1 MPRTRSN
8 KNSSAAR
15 PATPRRRRGIGRPP
29 AGTAHAVGRE
39 TLIAKACELL
49 TRLPPSQVTRA
60 EVARSTGV
68 DPSLIRYYFRDR
80 ATLMLAAVER
90 LTAEFVHNIEDDAS
104 LRGNGSPRD
113 QLRAR
118 VLSLFR
124 LTYAY
129 PYFHQLIVDEIAN
142 MNVPAARKLLQNLSD
157 SGLRSYANI
166 MEAGAQ
172 DGSLRRVD
180 NAFLFISIIGMTH
193 FFTTGAAVVKTTI
206 GKREYNDA
214 LAEQYGDFIC
224 DLLLNGLHAKP

>member
-1 MPRTRSN
+1 M
-8 KNSSAAR
+8 
-15 PATPRRRRGIGRPP
+15 
-29 AGTAHAVGRE
+29 
-39 TLIAKACELL
+39 LIAKACELL

-90 LTAEFVHNIEDDAS
+90 LTVQFVENVDEYATS
-104 LRGNGSPRD
+104 RGDGNPRER
-113 QLRAR
+113 LRAR
-118 VLSLFR
+118 VLALFR

-142 MNVPAARKLLQNLSD
+142 MHVPAARRLLQNLSD
-157 SGLRSYANI
+157 TGLKSYGDI
-166 MEAGAQ
+166 ID
-172 DGSLRRVD
+172 DGVRDGTLRRVD
-180 NAFLFISIIGMTH
+180 NAFLFIAIIGMTH
-193 FFTTGAAVVKTTI
+193 FFTTGANVVKTTI